1 MKAKKSFL
9 QKKKSKEELL
19 LLARFTNNLPVVQFP
34 GEVFSCS

>member
-1 MKAKKSFL
+1 MEAKKNFL
-9 QKKKSKEELL
+9 QKKSKEELL